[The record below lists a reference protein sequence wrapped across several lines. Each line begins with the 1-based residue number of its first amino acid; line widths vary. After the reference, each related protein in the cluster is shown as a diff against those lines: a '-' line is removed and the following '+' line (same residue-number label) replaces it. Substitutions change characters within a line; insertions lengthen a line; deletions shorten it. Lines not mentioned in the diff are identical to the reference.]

1 MRLRRRGQPR
11 TRYTSSEASEAAKAE
26 ALRTGAAVFCETN
39 PIFRL
44 QQPRVVAQDL
54 EHHGRRHVQI
64 PSEDRR
70 SAPAHE
76 GTVTAM
82 NGHWSI
88 HAIKGLANYNDG
100 GSYEVNDTAA

>member
-1 MRLRRRGQPR
+1 MADG
-11 TRYTSSEASEAAKAE
+11 TYKFHA
-26 ALRTGAAVFCETN
+26 
-39 PIFRL
+39 
-44 QQPRVVAQDL
+44 
-54 EHHGRRHVQI
+54 
-64 PSEDRR
+64 EDRR